1 MDDHFSLE
9 SPAVDQLQ
17 VLLTPPVIISKVKV
31 TLSYSLTCNFLFIPL
46 PNNHVWDGHKVFS
59 TANYDAHSVCDEEI
73 IASSLHYTSARDVL
87 QCKLKTTNNS
97 YMEVTGLSTLSC
109 VNNSYKF

>member
-31 TLSYSLTCNFLFIPL
+31 TLLCSLTCNFLFIAL
-46 PNNHVWDGHKVFS
+46 PNNRVWDGHEVFS
-59 TANYDAHSVCDEEI
+59 TANYSVCDEEI
-73 IASSLHYTSARDVL
+73 IASSLHYTSAL
-87 QCKLKTTNNS
+87 
-97 YMEVTGLSTLSC
+97 
-109 VNNSYKF
+109 